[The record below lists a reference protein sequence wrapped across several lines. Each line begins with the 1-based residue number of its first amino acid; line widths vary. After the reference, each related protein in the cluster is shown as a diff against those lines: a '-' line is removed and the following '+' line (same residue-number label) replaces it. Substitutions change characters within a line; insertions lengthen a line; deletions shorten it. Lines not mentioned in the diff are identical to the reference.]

1 MSDLAVPKRENA
13 DNLPIIRC
21 PGGHIFGLSKLQ
33 SERWFHIDPHA
44 LESPEPE
51 PEYNQSHL

>member
-1 MSDLAVPKRENA
+1 MSDLAAPKRENA

-21 PGGHIFGLSKLQ
+21 PGGHIFGLPKLQ

-44 LESPEPE
+44 PGWRELES
-51 PEYNQSHL
+51 EYNQSHQ